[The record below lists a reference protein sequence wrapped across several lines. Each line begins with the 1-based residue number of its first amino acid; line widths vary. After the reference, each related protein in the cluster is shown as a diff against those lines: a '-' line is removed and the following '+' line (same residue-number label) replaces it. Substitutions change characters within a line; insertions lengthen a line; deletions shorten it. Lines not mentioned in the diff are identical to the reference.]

1 MTILKTVRLAFV
13 LALSVACTHAAPR
26 TAPTTTAAAE
36 ALANPIFVR
45 NPEDITSGDILAGT
59 AGTTGGE
66 RLPLRVRMGSVV
78 KDWWNGPHMLG
89 GEGNRYG
96 LRNQAR
102 WLKDRGFSFDGNYQ
116 GAYFGVVSS
125 QSGSRGFWDGQLNF
139 SGQFNLGDALR
150 DERFS
155 GVQLFGAGRYR
166 SSWEESNPNNFVRAQ
181 SMFNPS
187 NWQSGTQ
194 WRLLNFGLLLDSA
207 KNLPVEHMLT
217 LKLGWLQPQ
226 REFADQPLSKLF
238 LNNAVNSAKGLGGNI
253 PFSSSESTWG
263 GTLNV
268 RPHGDFY
275 VRNALFMTFSNP
287 TSSRNH
293 GLMFQGS
300 LDPAQNG
307 LWYMGE
313 GGWTPSFGP
322 EKLPGKYA
330 LGGYYYGTPSGQR
343 AWNGSTVT
351 GQYGFYGQAD
361 QMLYREASAGPAEDL
376 SPQGLKVFNLF
387 YFTPGEAKADVYPFY
402 FQSGVVYS
410 GLLPRRHFDL
420 TMVSI
425 GCGVYSQA
433 TGAPAR
439 TQTAVIE
446 GGYRWQVNGWLYA
459 QPFFQYFSRPNG
471 TAEVANAGIL
481 GILVGTVF

>member
-1 MTILKTVRLAFV
+1 MTAVKVARPALA
-13 LALSVACTHAAPR
+13 LALSVACAQAAPLSP
-26 TAPTTTAAAE
+26 ATTTAAQE
-36 ALANPIFVR
+36 SRANPIFVR

-59 AGTTGGE
+59 AGTVGGE
-66 RLPLRVRMGSVV
+66 RLPLRARMGGAFE
-78 KDWWNGPHMLG
+78 DWWNGPHLLG
-89 GEGNRYG
+89 GDGNRFG
-96 LRNQAR
+96 PQRR
-102 WLKDRGFSFDGNYQ
+102 GWLKDRGCSFDANYQ

-150 DERFS
+150 DERFT

-166 SSWEESNPNNFVRAQ
+166 SSWQESNPNNFVLAQ

-207 KNLPVEHMLT
+207 KLLPVEHMLT

-263 GTLNV
+263 GTFNV
-268 RPHGDFY
+268 RPHDDFY
-275 VRNALFMTFSNP
+275 LRNALFMTFPNP
-287 TSSRNH
+287 TSSQNH

-313 GGWTPSFGP
+313 GGWTPSLGA

-330 LGGYYYGTPSGQR
+330 FGGYYYGTPAGQR
-343 AWNGSTVT
+343 AWNGSTVA
-351 GQYGFYGQAD
+351 GQYGFYAQAD
-361 QMLYREASAGPAEDL
+361 QMLYREPSTGAADDL
-376 SPQGLKVFNLF
+376 SPQGLKTFNLF
-387 YFTPGEAKADVYPFY
+387 YFTTGQARADVYPFY
-402 FQSGVVYS
+402 FQSGLVYT
-410 GLLPRRHFDL
+410 GLFPRRDL
-420 TMVSI
+420 DLAMISI
-425 GCGVYSQA
+425 GCGVYSRA
-433 TGAPAR
+433 GGAPAR

-446 GGYRWQVNGWLYA
+446 GAYRWQVNGWLYA

-471 TAEVANAGIL
+471 TSAVSNAGIL
-481 GILVGTVF
+481 GLLVGTVF

>member
-1 MTILKTVRLAFV
+1 
-13 LALSVACTHAAPR
+13 
-26 TAPTTTAAAE
+26 
-36 ALANPIFVR
+36 
-45 NPEDITSGDILAGT
+45 
-59 AGTTGGE
+59 
-66 RLPLRVRMGSVV
+66 
-78 KDWWNGPHMLG
+78 
-89 GEGNRYG
+89 
-96 LRNQAR
+96 
-102 WLKDRGFSFDGNYQ
+102 
-116 GAYFGVVSS
+116 
-125 QSGSRGFWDGQLNF
+125 
-139 SGQFNLGDALR
+139 
-150 DERFS
+150 
-155 GVQLFGAGRYR
+155 
-166 SSWEESNPNNFVRAQ
+166 
-181 SMFNPS
+181 
-187 NWQSGTQ
+187 
-194 WRLLNFGLLLDSA
+194 
-207 KNLPVEHMLT
+207 
-217 LKLGWLQPQ
+217 
-226 REFADQPLSKLF
+226 
-238 LNNAVNSAKGLGGNI
+238 
-253 PFSSSESTWG
+253 
-263 GTLNV
+263 
-268 RPHGDFY
+268 
-275 VRNALFMTFSNP
+275 
-287 TSSRNH
+287 
-293 GLMFQGS
+293 MFQGS

-322 EKLPGKYA
+322 GKLPGKYA

-410 GLLPRRHFDL
+410 GLLPRRDFDL

-481 GILVGTVF
+481 GMLVGTVF

>member
-1 MTILKTVRLAFV
+1 MKRKI
-13 LALSVACTHAAPR
+13 ALLLWVAVMVPARAASPLSE
-26 TAPTTTAAAE
+26 AATTAVE
-36 ALANPIFVR
+36 ESQANPIFIR
-45 NPEDITSGDILAGT
+45 DPQDITSGEILAGT
-59 AGTTGGE
+59 AGTVSGE
-66 RLPLRVRMGSVV
+66 RRPWPQRTGDALT
-78 KDWWNGPHMLG
+78 DWWHGPHLLG
-89 GEGNRYG
+89 GDGNRFG
-96 LRNQAR
+96 PDRRR
-102 WLKDRGFSFDGNYQ
+102 WLHDHGFSFDGNYQ

-125 QSGSRGFWDGQLNF
+125 QRGARGFWDGQLNF

-166 SSWEESNPNNFVRAQ
+166 SSWEESNPNNFVLAR

-207 KNLPVEHMLT
+207 KLWPVEHLLT
-217 LKLGWLQPQ
+217 VKLGWLQPQ

-263 GTLNV
+263 STLTV
-268 RPHGDFY
+268 RPHDDWY
-275 VRNALFMTFSNP
+275 LKNALFLTYPDP
-287 TSSRNH
+287 TASSNH

-330 LGGYYYGTPSGQR
+330 FGGYYYGTPAGQA

-351 GQYGFYGQAD
+351 GQYGFYVQAD
-361 QMLYREASAGPAEDL
+361 QMLYREASSGPAEEL
-376 SPQGLKVFNLF
+376 SSQGLKVFNLF
-387 YFTPGEAKADVYPFY
+387 YFTTSEARADVYPFY

-410 GLLPRRHFDL
+410 GLLPRRDL
-420 TMVSI
+420 DLAMISL
-425 GCGVYSQA
+425 GCGVYTA
-433 TGAPAR
+433 AAGAPAR
-439 TQTAVIE
+439 SPTAVIE
-446 GGYRWQVNGWLYA
+446 GAYRWQVNGWLYA
-459 QPFFQYFSRPNG
+459 QPFVQYFSRPDG
-471 TAEVANAGIL
+471 TSAVANAAIL
-481 GILVGTVF
+481 GLTAGVVF

>member
-1 MTILKTVRLAFV
+1 MRLLLLITVLLA
-13 LALSVACTHAAPR
+13 ARAQAAPV
-26 TAPTTTAAAE
+26 AAAQE
-36 ALANPIFVR
+36 AQANPIFIR

-59 AGTTGGE
+59 AGTVGGE
-66 RLPLRVRMGSVV
+66 RLPLRSRMGSVLN
-78 KDWWNGPHMLG
+78 DWWNAPHMFG

-96 LRNQAR
+96 LRPQAR

-125 QSGSRGFWDGQLNF
+125 QSGSRGFWDGQLNL
-139 SGQFNLGDALR
+139 SGQFNLGDAVDNEQLR
-150 DERFS
+150 
-155 GVQLFGAGRYR
+155 GVQMFGAVRYR
-166 SSWEESNPNNFVRAQ
+166 SSWEESNPNNFVLAQ

-263 GTLNV
+263 GTLTV
-268 RPHGDFY
+268 RPQDDFY
-275 VRNALFMTFSNP
+275 LRNALFMSFPNP
-287 TSSRNH
+287 TSSPNH

-300 LDPAQNG
+300 LNPAQNG

-313 GGWTPSFGP
+313 GGWTPTFGP
-322 EKLPGKYA
+322 ESLPGKYA
-330 LGGYYYGTPSGQR
+330 FGGFYYGTPAGQ
-343 AWNGSTVT
+343 ATWDGSTAY
-351 GQYGFYGQAD
+351 GQYGFYAQAD
-361 QMLYREASAGPAEDL
+361 QMLFRETSTGPAAEL
-376 SPQGLKVFNLF
+376 STQGLKAFNLF
-387 YFTPGEAKADVYPFY
+387 FFTTSETKADVYPFY
-402 FQSGVVYS
+402 FQSGLVYT
-410 GLLPRRHFDL
+410 GLLPRRDL
-420 TMVSI
+420 DLAMISL

-433 TGAPAR
+433 TGAPSR
-439 TQTAVIE
+439 TQTAVLE
-446 GGYRWQVNGWLYA
+446 GAYRWQVNGWFYA
-459 QPFFQYFSRPNG
+459 QPFFQYFSRPDG
-471 TAEVANAGIL
+471 TSSVDNAGIL
-481 GILVGTVF
+481 GITVGTVF